1 MKLLTAIIRP
11 EKLDDALAAI
21 AESAS
26 VRLATARSG
35 SAAWRVCCGS
45 GPVSGTTTHP
55 RHHATGTL
63 TSSRSGWSCAPCRA
77 SSSKWA
83 GHCGPA
89 SPAPAARRYPRPGRP
104 GHSRPGRVIM
114 SHIRVRRSTLGLF
127 MFSRLRSRCTCLCP
141 GPAVQAPARQD
152 NRPASHHAR
161 RLRRHDSRPPRP
173 RPRGPAPRHR
183 PPSPTPPATTP
194 GPTPTPEPSTQS
206 HEHWPPPTR
215 ATPGRGPRAGS
226 RLARETTESHLPER
240 PSQYLANLGSM
251 PGNLYN
257 AWPWLDVDPHSS
269 LRGPVAKAI

>member
-63 TSSRSGWSCAPCRA
+63 TSSRSGWSRAPCRA

-127 MFSRLRSRCTCLCP
+127 MFFPLTLAVYLLVPWSRRSGA
-141 GPAVQAPARQD
+141 GPSGQPSCVSPRSTTPQARQSATPTSPS
-152 NRPASHHAR
+152 RTRAATPSAIPHAASNN
-161 RLRRHDSRPPRP
+161 SRPDTNSR
-173 RPRGPAPRHR
+173 
-183 PPSPTPPATTP
+183 T
-194 GPTPTPEPSTQS
+194 
-206 HEHWPPPTR
+206 EHTV
-215 ATPGRGPRAGS
+215 S
-226 RLARETTESHLPER
+226 
-240 PSQYLANLGSM
+240 
-251 PGNLYN
+251 
-257 AWPWLDVDPHSS
+257 
-269 LRGPVAKAI
+269 